1 MYEYVS
7 KAEYKPYKEE
17 IESIIKKV
25 QKIMKTE
32 YDTTF
37 QFKLIGSANR
47 HLVTKIKDGNRG
59 YDFDYN
65 LILQKSDLME
75 QSKKTERAVYESF
88 FQVAQRDKVRR
99 SRRLHFFYYHKGC

>member
-65 LILQKSDLME
+65 LILQKERFMG
-75 QSKKTERAVYESF
+75 QSQKTERAVYESF
-88 FQVAQRDKVRR
+88 FQVAQKVQ
-99 SRRLHFFYYHKGC
+99 STENPKTPLLLLP

>member
-1 MYEYVS
+1 MVKYMYEYVS

-65 LILQKSDLME
+65 LIMG
-75 QSKKTERAVYESF
+75 QSQKTERAVYESF
-88 FQVAQRDKVRR
+88 FQVAQRYKVRR
-99 SRRLHFFYYHKGC
+99 TRRLHFFYYHKGC

>member
-37 QFKLIGSANR
+37 CTFERLGKSSHKLLFQFFGI
-47 HLVTKIKDGNRG
+47 VP
-59 YDFDYN
+59 
-65 LILQKSDLME
+65 
-75 QSKKTERAVYESF
+75 
-88 FQVAQRDKVRR
+88 
-99 SRRLHFFYYHKGC
+99 

>member
-1 MYEYVS
+1 MVKYMYEYVS

-37 QFKLIGSANR
+37 QFKLIGSTNR

-65 LILQKSDLME
+65 LILQKSDLLYNP
-75 QSKKTERAVYESF
+75 KKLKERRLAKES
-88 FQVAQRDKVRR
+88 R
-99 SRRLHFFYYHKGC
+99 SR

>member
-32 YDTTF
+32 YDRLF
-37 QFKLIGSANR
+37 NSNWLESANR

-65 LILQKSDLME
+65 LILQKKRFMG
-75 QSKKTERAVYESF
+75 QSQKTERAVYESF
-88 FQVAQRDKVRR
+88 FQVAQRYKVRR
-99 SRRLHFFYYHKGC
+99 TRRPPLLLLP

>member
-37 QFKLIGSANR
+37 QFKLIGSTNR

-65 LILQKSDLME
+65 LILQKSDLWDNP
-75 QSKKTERAVYESF
+75 KKTERAVYESF
-88 FQVAQRDKVRR
+88 FQVAQRYKVRR
-99 SRRLHFFYYHKGC
+99 T